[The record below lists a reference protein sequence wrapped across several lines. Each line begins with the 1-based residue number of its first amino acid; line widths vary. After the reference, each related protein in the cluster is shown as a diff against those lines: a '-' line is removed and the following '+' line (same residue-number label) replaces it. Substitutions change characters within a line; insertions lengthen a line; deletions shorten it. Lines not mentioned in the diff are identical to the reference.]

1 MRELE
6 NRIKRAVVMAEGPK
20 VTPEGLEL
28 TSAAAIRDGQKLQ
41 EAHELQER
49 EFIRWTSAK
58 HHGNITKAAAELG
71 VRRPTLHGLLAK
83 YLIERE

>member
-1 MRELE
+1 
-6 NRIKRAVVMAEGPK
+6 MAEGPK

-41 EAHELQER
+41 EAHELEER

-71 VRRPTLHGLLAK
+71 VRHPTLHGLLAK